1 MRTEGIFLLKWFEQF
16 WFYYCSWVQFKVKI
30 GSIVSCS
37 PGLISGWA
45 RENRSLFI
53 FPLGMTPFVVNKV
66 IFLFSAQAHTFHQ
79 LTPKPCNPPFLPSF
93 SLTFLCISHHR
104 LSCSHCISAQIFQRA
119 GPLLRGIPQDILG
132 WKGPT
137 GISEPNSSV
146 HHSQL
151 TSMTLVGSAPCSY
164 LLSCWIFS
172 VQPENSPDIL
182 PMPDINYP
190 LGPKHNLLCPFL
202 FYKGFLMLKKFF
214 FLTSP

>member
-104 LSCSHCISAQIFQRA
+104 LSCSHCISAQIFQTA
-119 GPLLRGIPQDILG
+119 GPLLREISQDILG

-146 HHSQL
+146 HHSHTAHIHDLGGISTMLLPAQL
-151 TSMTLVGSAPCSY
+151 LNFQCATWKFTRH
-164 LLSCWIFS
+164 
-172 VQPENSPDIL
+172 SPHAWHQL
-182 PMPDINYP
+182 PPW
-190 LGPKHNLLCPFL
+190 
-202 FYKGFLMLKKFF
+202 
-214 FLTSP
+214 T